1 MNNILALNPPSILR
15 PLAIRWKFNLKALW
29 LLSFSLVAFLVVFQI
44 FQINEITKASF
55 LISTQEKQLAGFSQ
69 ESQRLNANFSHLN
82 SLTNLETLLN
92 NLNYVEVGQV
102 HYLRVPGSTVVA
114 K

>member
-1 MNNILALNPPSILR
+1 MNNILVLNPPSILR
-15 PLAIRWKFNLKALW
+15 PLTIRWKFSLKALW
-29 LLSFSLVAFLVVFQI
+29 LLSFVLVAFFVAFQI
-44 FQINEITKASF
+44 FQIVEITEAGF
-55 LISTQEKQLAGFSQ
+55 LITTHEKQLAEFSQ
-69 ESQRLNANFSHLN
+69 ESQSLETNFSSLN

>member
-1 MNNILALNPPSILR
+1 MNNILTLNPSILR
-15 PLAIRWKFNLKALW
+15 PLAIRYKFSLKTLW
-29 LLSFSLVAFLVVFQI
+29 LLCSALIIFLIVFQI
-44 FQINEITKASF
+44 FQINEITKAGF
-55 LISTQEKQLAGFSQ
+55 LITTQEKQLSKFFQ
-69 ESQRLNANFSHLN
+69 ESQSLETNFSSLN

-92 NLNYVEVGQV
+92 SLNYVEVGQV